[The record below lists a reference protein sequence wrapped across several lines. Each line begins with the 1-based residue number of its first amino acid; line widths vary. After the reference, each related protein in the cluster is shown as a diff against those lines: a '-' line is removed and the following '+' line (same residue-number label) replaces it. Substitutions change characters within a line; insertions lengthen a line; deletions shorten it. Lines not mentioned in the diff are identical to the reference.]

1 MPFSLQSR
9 SSKLAPPVSRRRP
22 CHGPFQPFRRELDSI
37 LSRFAAA
44 ALSARLGMVLVFA
57 GLLGTPTSSA
67 DEIPGRKHPVSVIE
81 ADIFVQRFKATLRLK
96 CFADDLELLQ
106 GVEPLEN
113 GTYDSE
119 ELLAAQQDHARFLA
133 EKIQLFDA
141 NGNRLPLKVTEVVPL
156 EIPAEG
162 IRAGEL
168 MNYTLGFHLETT
180 YEQPPEF
187 ITIKQ
192 MIVAEGILL
201 PSELKVLLKQEGSE
215 TPFLHMMKP
224 DAPETFSFDWSK
236 PPLAADASEAEWGK
250 WFEEQREKTLGITS
264 YSSVY
269 NFIYITPRE
278 VRQEILVPI
287 ASLATVLQLP
297 RADLSYLDISE
308 QDAAAEE
315 IGRFFTKEN
324 SIRIDGIE
332 VQPRIDRIDFYGLDL
347 RDFAVQAERKK
358 ISMANGRVGIILAYS
373 AKTPPSGVEVNWRL
387 FNDAIKTVDAIV
399 FPYDQVEQT
408 QFSVFLADN
417 TYRWSSPTQ
426 RSLPAISE
434 VLAQFEP
441 AQTLQWPLVTTAAG
455 VLAGLALL
463 AGRKLLGNKVAT
475 GLALL
480 LLLVAGLSWNVARVP
495 VTVRAA
501 RLPELSAETSGEIFR
516 QLHANIFRAFDYHQ
530 EEEIYDALARS
541 VDGPLLAELYTQLR
555 KSLEVQQQGGAVSR
569 IDAVNVENGQP
580 SAAISTG
587 DRPGFQYRCKW
598 NLVGSVE
605 HWGHLH
611 QRTNIYDADF
621 TVSLVNGAWKI
632 TAMRSL
638 DEQQGPV
645 KTSLRKFGS

>member
-1 MPFSLQSR
+1 MLTSTRFLPHSITSPADGIVRFGNPCNPAL
-9 SSKLAPPVSRRRP
+9 LLLAALLTGFFCAPPAVATETTSR
-22 CHGPFQPFRRELDSI
+22 E
-37 LSRFAAA
+37 
-44 ALSARLGMVLVFA
+44 
-57 GLLGTPTSSA
+57 
-67 DEIPGRKHPVSVIE
+67 HPVSVIE
-81 ADIFVQRFKATLRLK
+81 ADIYVQRFKATVRLK

-106 GVEPLEN
+106 GVEPLED
-113 GTYDSE
+113 GSYDSK

-133 EKIQLFDA
+133 DRIQLFDA
-141 NGNRLPLKVTEVVPL
+141 TGNRLALKVTEVVPL
-156 EIPAEG
+156 EIPPAG

-168 MNYTLGFHLETT
+168 MNYTLGFHLETS

-201 PSELKVLLKQEGSE
+201 PSELKILLKQEGSE

-224 DAPETFSFDWSK
+224 DLPETFSFDWSK
-236 PPLAADASEAEWGK
+236 PPLAADASEADWSK

-269 NFIYITPRE
+269 DFIYITPRE
-278 VRQEILVPI
+278 VRQEILIPI

-297 RADLSYLDISE
+297 RADQSYLDIPE

-315 IGRFFTKEN
+315 IGQFFTREN
-324 SIRIDGIE
+324 TIKIDGIE
-332 VQPRIDRIDFYGLDL
+332 VQPQIDRIDFYGLDL

-358 ISMANGRVGIILAYS
+358 ISMANGRVGIILSYS
-373 AKTPPSGVEVNWRL
+373 AKTPPSSVEVNWRL
-387 FNDAIKTVDAIV
+387 FNDAVKTVDAIV

-408 QFSVFLADN
+408 QFSMFLADN

-426 RSLPAISE
+426 RELPAISE

-441 AQTLQWPLVTTAAG
+441 AQVIQLPVVTTAAG
-455 VLAGLALL
+455 ILAGLILL
-463 AGRKLLGNKVAT
+463 VGRKLLGKQVAV
-475 GLALL
+475 GSALL
-480 LLLVAGLSWNVARVP
+480 LLLLAGCSWNLAPLPLTLRP
-495 VTVRAA
+495 A
-501 RLPELSAETSGEIFR
+501 RLPELSPEASGEIFR
-516 QLHANIFRAFDYHQ
+516 QLHANIFRAFDYHR

-555 KSLEVQQQGGAVSR
+555 SSLEVQQQGGAVSR
-569 IDAVNVENGQP
+569 IDAVNVESGQP
-580 SAAISTG
+580 SPLPPENN
-587 DRPGFQYRCKW
+587 RPGFGYRSKW

-621 TVSLVNGAWKI
+621 TISLVDGTWKI

-645 KTSLRKFGS
+645 KTSLRKFGG

>member
-1 MPFSLQSR
+1 MLTSTRFLPHSITSPADGIVRFGN
-9 SSKLAPPVSRRRP
+9 P
-22 CHGPFQPFRRELDSI
+22 CNPAL
-37 LSRFAAA
+37 LLLA
-44 ALSARLGMVLVFA
+44 ALLTGFFCALPAVA
-57 GLLGTPTSSA
+57 TETTSR
-67 DEIPGRKHPVSVIE
+67 EHPVSVIE
-81 ADIFVQRFKATLRLK
+81 ADIYVQRFKATIRLK

-106 GVEPLEN
+106 GVEPLED
-113 GTYDSE
+113 GSYDSK

-133 EKIQLFDA
+133 DRIQLFDA
-141 NGNRLPLKVTEVVPL
+141 TGIRLALKVTEVVPL
-156 EIPAEG
+156 EIPPEG

-168 MNYTLGFHLETT
+168 MNYTLGFHLETS

-201 PSELKVLLKQEGSE
+201 PSELKILLKQEGSE

-224 DAPETFSFDWSK
+224 DLPETFSFDWSK
-236 PPLAADASEAEWGK
+236 PPLAADASEADWSK

-269 NFIYITPRE
+269 DFIYITPRE
-278 VRQEILVPI
+278 VRQEILIPI

-297 RADLSYLDISE
+297 RADQSYLDIPE
-308 QDAAAEE
+308 QDAAAKE
-315 IGRFFTKEN
+315 IGQFFTREN
-324 SIRIDGIE
+324 TIKIDGIE
-332 VQPRIDRIDFYGLDL
+332 VQPQIDRIDFYGLDL
-347 RDFAVQAERKK
+347 RDFAVQAERKR
-358 ISMANGRVGIILAYS
+358 ISMANGRVGIILSYS
-373 AKTPPSGVEVNWRL
+373 AKTPPASVEVNWRL
-387 FNDAIKTVDAIV
+387 FNDAVKTVDAIV

-408 QFSVFLADN
+408 QFSMFLADN

-426 RSLPAISE
+426 RELPAISE

-441 AQTLQWPLVTTAAG
+441 AQVIQLPVVTTAAG
-455 VLAGLALL
+455 ILAGLILL
-463 AGRKLLGNKVAT
+463 VGRKLLGKQVAV
-475 GLALL
+475 GSALL
-480 LLLVAGLSWNVARVP
+480 LLLLAGCCWNLAPLPLTLRP
-495 VTVRAA
+495 A
-501 RLPELSAETSGEIFR
+501 RLPELSPEASGEIFR
-516 QLHANIFRAFDYHQ
+516 QLHANIFRAFDYHR

-555 KSLEVQQQGGAVSR
+555 SSLEVQQQGGAVSR
-569 IDAVNVENGQP
+569 IDSVNVESGQP
-580 SAAISTG
+580 SPLPPENN
-587 DRPGFQYRCKW
+587 RPGFGYRSKW

-621 TVSLVNGAWKI
+621 TISLVDGAWKI

-645 KTSLRKFGS
+645 KTSLRKFGG